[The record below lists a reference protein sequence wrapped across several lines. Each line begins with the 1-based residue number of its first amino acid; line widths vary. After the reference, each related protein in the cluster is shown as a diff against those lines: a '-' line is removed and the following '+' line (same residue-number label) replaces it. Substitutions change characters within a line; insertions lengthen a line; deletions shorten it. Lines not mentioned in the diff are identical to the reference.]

1 MFTRLFLYIWFF
13 PRHGYC
19 RNTSLTQQFQNWREL
34 YKYRAHNSL
43 EGIKSKTFTRV
54 EHTYIGVIYCVF
66 TIYMLCSLMHVS
78 YKTEV
83 YFAEH
88 KFTNIVLLVCVSSQ
102 NFYIIALKRWIG
114 KVSLLPKYNFVR
126 NRYMIR
132 LFLFTRAAQYLILP
146 TIFRNISKKNNN
158 VCDCDH
164 TR

>member
-1 MFTRLFLYIWFF
+1 MVF

-83 YFAEH
+83 YFAQH

-132 LFLFTRAAQYLILP
+132 LLYLPEPLNTCSCQPFSEKFQRKTITSVIL
-146 TIFRNISKKNNN
+146 IIHDKIQK
-158 VCDCDH
+158 VK
-164 TR
+164 

>member
-1 MFTRLFLYIWFF
+1 MFF
-13 PRHGYC
+13 PRHGYG

-83 YFAEH
+83 YFAQH

-132 LFLFTRAAQYLILP
+132 LFLFTRASFTCSCQPFSEIFQRKTITSGIVILHDK
-146 TIFRNISKKNNN
+146 IQKVK
-158 VCDCDH
+158 
-164 TR
+164 